1 MATAHVEQFYRA
13 PEICRIL
20 QISRATLYRKIERAE
35 IDPPLKDGAMSRWP
49 ESSIIKYQERLRAQA

>member
-1 MATAHVEQFYRA
+1 MSQAEQFYRA
-13 PEICRIL
+13 TEICRL
-20 QISRATLYRKIERAE
+20 LGISRATLYRRIERNE